1 MEKTNRICEKKNQL
15 ERLGLL
21 QIEVLNTWGGEDDG
35 ISGERLTLGFP
46 RGR

>member
-21 QIEVLNTWGGEDDG
+21 QIGEVLNTWGGEDDG
-35 ISGERLTLGFP
+35 ISGEKLIS
-46 RGR
+46 